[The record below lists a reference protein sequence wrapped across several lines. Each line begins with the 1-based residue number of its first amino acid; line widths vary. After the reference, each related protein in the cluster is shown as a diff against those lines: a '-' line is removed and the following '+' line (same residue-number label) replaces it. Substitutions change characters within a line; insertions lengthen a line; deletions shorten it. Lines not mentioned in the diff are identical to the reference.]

1 MRTVSIRAAEPVV
14 ANVLAQVEKAFA
26 QCQTLADVMRWCQ
39 SQTPY
44 VHVAEIVTQDEYTH
58 DVILPF
64 GAVFVT
70 FDTT

>member
-1 MRTVSIRAAEPVV
+1 MRTVSIRVAEPGV
-14 ANVLAQVEKAFA
+14 ADVLAHVEKTFA
-26 QCQTLADVMRWCQ
+26 QCQKLADLLRWCQ
-39 SQTPY
+39 SQRPY
-44 VHVAEIVTQDEYTH
+44 VHVTEIVTQDEYTH